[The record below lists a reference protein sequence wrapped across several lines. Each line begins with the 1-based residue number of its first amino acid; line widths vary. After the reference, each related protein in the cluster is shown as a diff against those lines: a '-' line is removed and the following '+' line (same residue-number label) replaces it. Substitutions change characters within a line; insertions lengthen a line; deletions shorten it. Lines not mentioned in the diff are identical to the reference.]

1 MTDFSVDLSGR
12 VAVVTGASR
21 RQGIG
26 AAVCRMLASHGAD
39 ILFTHWQAFD
49 RTQPHGDDPEGPAAL
64 QRELQELG
72 VRAEGLAIDLADPSS
87 AARVLDVAEAR
98 LGPPMI
104 LVNNAAYF
112 MNANYETLDAA
123 TLDAHYAVNVRAT
136 VLLSVEFARRF
147 RGGEGGRIISL
158 SSGQGVGPMPAEL
171 PYATTKGAIEA
182 FTSSLAPDVSAR
194 GITVNA
200 VDPGGTDTGW
210 MTDELKAHIRQ
221 ELGFGRIGLP
231 DDAARLILFLASDAG
246 AWITGQTIHSRG
258 A

>member
-1 MTDFSVDLSGR
+1 MSEFSVDLTGR

-26 AAVCRMLASHGAD
+26 AAVCRMLASHGAE
-39 ILFTHWQAFD
+39 ILFTHWQAYD
-49 RTQPHGDDPEGPAAL
+49 QAQAYGADPDGPDAL
-64 QRELQELG
+64 QRELRELG
-72 VRAEGLAIDLADPSS
+72 VRAEALEIDLADPESPK
-87 AARVLDVAEAR
+87 RVLAETAAR
-98 LGPPMI
+98 LGPPLI
-104 LVNNAAYF
+104 LVNNAAHSVDADYR
-112 MNANYETLDAA
+112 TLDAA
-123 TLDAHYAVNVRAT
+123 SLDAHYAVNVRAT
-136 VLLSVEFARRF
+136 VLLSVEFARRY
-147 RGGEGGRIISL
+147 RGGPGGRIISL

-182 FTSSLAPDVSAR
+182 FTSSLAPDVAAL

-210 MTDELKAHIRQ
+210 MTEDLKAHIRN

-231 DDAARLILFLASDAG
+231 EDAARLILFLASDAG